1 MNVIRL
7 RTTDDQLFPVFERL
21 YRISFP
27 EYEQRTFTHH
37 AKALTVENCFINCY
51 QQQDGQF
58 IGFVVYWEFAE
69 YIYIEH
75 YAISDNV
82 RGQGYGTLLLRELVE
97 QTDKIVV
104 LEIDP
109 VIDEISRKRLR
120 FYLALGFVENRFNH
134 VHPPYQPKF
143 NGHNL
148 RVLSSGRELTEAEHQ
163 RFCQDLVDV
172 VMVK

>member
-7 RTTDDQLFPVFERL
+7 RTTNDKLFPIFEQL

-27 EYEQRTFTHH
+27 EYEQRTFDHH
-37 AKALTVENCFINCY
+37 AKALTAENCYVNCY
-51 QQQDGQF
+51 QQDDGQF
-58 IGFVVYWEFAE
+58 IGFVVYWQFAE

-75 YAISDNV
+75 YAISDKV
-82 RGQGYGTLLLRELVE
+82 RGQGYGTRLLGELVA

-109 VIDEISRKRLR
+109 VIDEISQKRLR
-120 FYLALGFVENRFNH
+120 FYLALGFVENRFTH
-134 VHPPYQPKF
+134 VHPPYQSKF
-143 NGHNL
+143 NGHSL
-148 RVLSSGRELTEAEHQ
+148 RVLSSGRELTDAEHQ